1 MTKKELKQ
9 KLNDSYE
16 IINTALDANAELVH
30 SIKILQ
36 EKNKDQK
43 DFIDALLASSPEP
56 TTVYQKSVWNEALAR
71 KGKQIEELEAKCLK
85 DVLDLIDTR
94 IAHTS
99 SVTGAMELI
108 DLKEDIDR
116 LG

>member
-1 MTKKELKQ
+1 MTKKELEQ

-30 SIKILQ
+30 IIKELKK
-36 EKNKDQK
+36 KN
-43 DFIDALLASSPEP
+43 
-56 TTVYQKSVWNEALAR
+56 
-71 KGKQIEELEAKCLK
+71 K

-108 DLKEDIDR
+108 DLKEDIEKMKK
-116 LG
+116 